1 MSGPAESGGHH
12 ASLPPVRAGDAG
24 AGVLLVM
31 IGAMMLPLAAPAAR
45 QVARTAFW
53 KRRQRAAACYVLGFA
68 AVWTAFGLALFAAQ
82 AALAP
87 APSAGWVA
95 ATAAGAAV
103 WQGSRLR
110 RRAAIRCGSRPALPQ
125 RGWRATRHAVQAG
138 GAFGVRCLVL
148 CAPAMAIMAVSH
160 QLFLMCALFA
170 VQLYEWR
177 RGASPFA
184 ERRWQAPAAAYAAI
198 AALAALAAVA

>member
-1 MSGPAESGGHH
+1 
-12 ASLPPVRAGDAG
+12 
-24 AGVLLVM
+24 M
-31 IGAMMLPLAAPAAR
+31 IAAMMLPLAAPAAR
-45 QVARTAFW
+45 EVARTAFW
-53 KRRQRAAACYVLGFA
+53 RRRQRAAACYVFGFA

-87 APSAGWVA
+87 PGPQAGWVA

-125 RGWRATRHAVQAG
+125 RGWRATRRAVEAG
-138 GAFGVRCLVL
+138 GAFGGRCVVL
-148 CAPAMAIMAVSH
+148 CGPAMVIMAVSH
-160 QLFLMCALFA
+160 ELFLMCALFA

-198 AALAALAAVA
+198 ASAAAVTAIA